1 MWTKMFN
8 FSCHEVWSRL
18 SLSSWRWHQHFDR
31 HHYFY
36 HSHHHHHH
44 AHHHDAHLPGEM
56 YLTVLAGLACG
67 GGGGGEVS
75 LKAGPNKPP
84 PAPTTP
90 CPTPPCPPPPSP
102 CPPPPRPPCPP
113 EAWEVATPPRQ
124 RGSDPDRWGLTT
136 TWLLLLYL
144 ELRPHHHDLILSIN
158 ITAKSWDIMERG
170 KTQSVCF
177 PTLSCVV
184 LVSLEKL
191 QRGGKSTQLRK
202 MIILR
207 RQNCKDQ
214 LEIDYL
220 DKSKYSNWHHRERR
234 WYNW

>member
-1 MWTKMFN
+1 MLPCLSTFCN
-8 FSCHEVWSRL
+8 TSRCGWQCSIVRAMKYDL
-18 SLSSWRWHQHFDR
+18 GHNY
-31 HHYFY
+31 HHGDDI
-36 HSHHHHHH
+36 SINSRPHH
-44 AHHHDAHLPGEM
+44 AHHAHLPGEM

-90 CPTPPCPPPPSP
+90 CPTPPCPPPPPPPPPSP

-144 ELRPHHHDLILSIN
+144 EFRPHHHDLILSI
-158 ITAKSWDIMERG
+158 IKRQKSNCVLSHLILCGSGFVGEAAER
-170 KTQSVCF
+170 
-177 PTLSCVV
+177 
-184 LVSLEKL
+184 
-191 QRGGKSTQLRK
+191 R
-202 MIILR
+202 
-207 RQNCKDQ
+207 
-214 LEIDYL
+214 EIDSTEE
-220 DKSKYSNWHHRERR
+220 DDN
-234 WYNW
+234 